1 MLSFSETSGDFISI
15 LHGNLSID
23 NVLDNGDQLLFT
35 SWSHSRVGSP
45 LLDLELLLLSS
56 CSRKMRSD
64 NTQQLLET
72 YYFSFSSY
80 LKQLGA
86 DQSVLAPALSLKL
99 LREEFER

>member
-1 MLSFSETSGDFISI
+1 M
-15 LHGNLSID
+15 D
-23 NVLDNGDQLLFT
+23 NVLDNGHHLVFT
-35 SWSHSRVGSP
+35 SWSRSTLGSP

-80 LKQLGA
+80 LKQIGA
-86 DQSVLAPALSLKL
+86 DQSVLAPALSLKF

>member
-1 MLSFSETSGDFISI
+1 M
-15 LHGNLSID
+15 D
-23 NVLDNGDQLLFT
+23 NVLDNGQHLVFT
-35 SWSHSRVGSP
+35 SWSRSTLGSP
-45 LLDLELLLLSS
+45 LLDLELLLLAS

-86 DQSVLAPALSLKL
+86 DQSVLAPALSLKF